1 MYDNFEHG
9 DRKYL
14 TWATAYYYVIEWYSK
29 PQDDIGYVSGKSRKG
44 RRDAWKLKI
53 KLESSNGKQAKDEDV
68 ATLFEAWHGNTKHTW
83 TVWHGAM
90 YEVNWNIGEKP

>member
-1 MYDNFEHG
+1 MGDNFEHG

-14 TWATAYYYVIEWYSK
+14 TWATAYYYVIEWYSE
-29 PQDDIGYVSGKSRKG
+29 PQDDIGKG
-44 RRDAWKLKI
+44 RCDAWKLKT
-53 KLESSNGKQAKDEDV
+53 KLESSDGKQAKDEDV
-68 ATLFEAWHGNTKHTW
+68 AALFKAWLGNTKHTW